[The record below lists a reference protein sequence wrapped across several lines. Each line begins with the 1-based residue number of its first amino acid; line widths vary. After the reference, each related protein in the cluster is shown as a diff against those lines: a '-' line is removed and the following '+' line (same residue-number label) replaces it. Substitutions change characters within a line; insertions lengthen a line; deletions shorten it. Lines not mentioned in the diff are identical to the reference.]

1 MGRETTPSKI
11 STVVP
16 VFPLPNVV
24 LFPGTVAPLHIFEPR
39 YREMVRD
46 SSRGDGLIGIALLQ
60 PGYEQDYEGSP
71 AIHPVGTVGRIEQLN
86 PLADGR
92 YTLNLVGLQ
101 RVEYDEIPSG
111 KLYRLARVTPR
122 PERQADE
129 SDPSIQRAK
138 LDLLA
143 NQAMLQRELTGGE
156 HPALVVNYE
165 IPFSSAVNGA
175 CANLPVAAEIRQEL
189 LLIDDLAERERRAG
203 RLVSEVLDRVLQLKN
218 LSDQRDDLKP
228 N

>member
-1 MGRETTPSKI
+1 MERETTSSEIPS
-11 STVVP
+11 VVP
-16 VFPLPNVV
+16 IFPLPNVV
-24 LFPGTVAPLHIFEPR
+24 LFPGTMLPLHIFELR

-46 SSRGDGLIGIALLQ
+46 SSRDDGLIGIALLQ
-60 PGYEQDYEGSP
+60 PGYEENYEGSP

-86 PLADGR
+86 PLPDGR
-92 YTLNLVGLQ
+92 YTLNLVGLE

-129 SDPSIQRAK
+129 SDAAIQRAK

-143 NQAMLQRELTGGE
+143 NQALLQRELTGGE

-165 IPFSSAVNGA
+165 IPFCCAVNGA

-189 LLIDDLAERERRAG
+189 LLIDDLAERERTAS

-218 LSDQRDDLKP
+218 LSDQGGDLKP